1 MGGSRV
7 IGVGVVCAV
16 VWTSVTWADPIASDR
31 PPTNVAATTP
41 APTRDWHIGMNLRTD
56 FAARFY
62 RADVGVRVRDW
73 DFIVVLDPFGLQS
86 GDYDYDGIVR
96 YSVNRDWSVW
106 SGARVTTVPIGRSR
120 QFSDKFLA
128 GVSAVMPWFIP
139 RTRLHS
145 GLELAV
151 HVVSHGAGLPTNY
164 VCIDSPI
171 CRKDHFVFSL
181 FARFEYVSPF

>member
-1 MGGSRV
+1 M
-7 IGVGVVCAV
+7 CAV